1 MTKTVETKISVTLEM
16 TMTLAEAWAL
26 RDYLADHDIKAKTI
40 EKCHV
45 VEEDKSAPKAETK
58 PAPKKTGKKTA
69 KKSSDNFDRDE
80 YEALSKYFMVY
91 GKHGCYRFARKT
103 IYGIMGK
110 GYVVDGKV
118 VITKRTRNSILK
130 TLTSEAEKCGEAWA
144 TGKVA
149 EIKKAMAQ
157 ALVQGGVASPP
168 LLRKVEYYHGLN
180 TKG

>member
-1 MTKTVETKISVTLEM
+1 MTKTVETKVSVTLEM

-45 VEEDKSAPKAETK
+45 VEEGESAPKAEPKKAEKK

-110 GYVVDGKV
+110 GYVVNGEV
-118 VITKRTRNSILK
+118 SIAKRTRNSILK

-144 TGKVA
+144 TDKMA
-149 EIKKAMAQ
+149 EIKEAMA
-157 ALVQGGVASPP
+157 
-168 LLRKVEYYHGLN
+168 
-180 TKG
+180 

>member
-1 MTKTVETKISVTLEM
+1 MTKTVETKVSVTLEM

-45 VEEDKSAPKAETK
+45 VEEGESAPKAEPKKAEKK

-69 KKSSDNFDRDE
+69 KPAGKKSSDNFDRDE

-110 GYVVDGKV
+110 GYVVNGEV
-118 VITKRTRNSILK
+118 SIAKRTRNSILK

-144 TGKVA
+144 TDKVA
-149 EIKKAMAQ
+149 EIKKAMA
-157 ALVQGGVASPP
+157 
-168 LLRKVEYYHGLN
+168 
-180 TKG
+180 

>member
-1 MTKTVETKISVTLEM
+1 MTKTVETKVSVTLEM

-26 RDYLADHDIKAKTI
+26 RDYLAEHDIKAKTI

-45 VEEDKSAPKAETK
+45 VEEGKAAPKAETPKTEKK
-58 PAPKKTGKKTA
+58 PAPKKTSKKTA
-69 KKSSDNFDRDE
+69 KKSDDNFDRDE

-110 GYVVDGKV
+110 GYVVNGEV
-118 VITKRTRNSILK
+118 SIAKRTRNSILK

-144 TGKVA
+144 TDKMA
-149 EIKKAMAQ
+149 EIKKAMA
-157 ALVQGGVASPP
+157 
-168 LLRKVEYYHGLN
+168 
-180 TKG
+180 

>member
-1 MTKTVETKISVTLEM
+1 MAKTVETKVSVTLEM
-16 TMTLAEAWAL
+16 TMTLTEAWAL
-26 RDYLADHDIKAKTI
+26 KDYLADHGIKAKTI

-45 VEEDKSAPKAETK
+45 VEEAEAPKAEKK

-69 KKSSDNFDRDE
+69 KPAGKKSSDNFDRDE

-110 GYVVDGKV
+110 GYVVNGEV
-118 VITKRTRNSILK
+118 SITKRTRNSILK

-149 EIKKAMAQ
+149 EIKKAMA
-157 ALVQGGVASPP
+157 
-168 LLRKVEYYHGLN
+168 
-180 TKG
+180 

>member
-1 MTKTVETKISVTLEM
+1 MAKTVETKVSVTLEM

-45 VEEDKSAPKAETK
+45 VEEGKSAPKAEAPKAEKK

-110 GYVVDGKV
+110 GYVVNGEV
-118 VITKRTRNSILK
+118 SITKRTRNSILK

-144 TGKVA
+144 TDKMA
-149 EIKKAMAQ
+149 EIKEAMA
-157 ALVQGGVASPP
+157 
-168 LLRKVEYYHGLN
+168 
-180 TKG
+180 